1 MGFNWKELDR
11 YEAIRDAEI
20 ARKKALRAEK
30 SHRTGYMNELS
41 VVLLASLL
49 FIIGFSVPELL
60 EQGDM
65 DMSVLNGIGVG
76 TAIGLI
82 WWFFCR
88 KKNNK
93 PDEEEQE
100 TDTASEEEF
109 STSRYNSFRR

>member
-20 ARKKALRAEK
+20 ARKNALRAEK

-41 VVLLASLL
+41 VVLLAFLL
-49 FIIGFSVPELL
+49 FIVGFSVPEFI

-65 DMSVLNGIGVG
+65 DISVLSEVGVG
-76 TAIGLI
+76 TAIGLV

-88 KKNNK
+88 KKK
-93 PDEEEQE
+93 DAPDEEQE
-100 TDTASEEEF
+100 TDTTNQEEYP
-109 STSRYNSFRR
+109 TTRYNTFRR